1 MPRTLRTVPG
11 FFTAAGAG
19 TNAATVSPGAVG
31 TFAIDSFTSGN
42 AYIESLW
49 SSGATTDFV
58 RVRSPRMHDA
68 NQGIRVRT
76 GTVPNVNLL
85 PWGSEIQVYSS
96 DVPTVEIDATGAGSG
111 VVVLT
116 YGYDDLSTGAP
127 KLSTWAEIQPRIVD
141 VMDTEVT
148 VTSGAIGAYG
158 VSVAVN
164 AAFDNFK
171 ADYSYALLGY
181 VCSTAVACV
190 SLNGPDTGNFD
201 IGFPGDSDA
210 RETRDYFIKLS
221 DQSGRASIPVIQANN
236 RGGTVL
242 KSVGATAA
250 IASVVSLTL
259 ARLG

>member
-31 TFAIDSFTSGN
+31 TFAIDAFSSGN
-42 AYIESLW
+42 AYIEQVW
-49 SSGATTDFV
+49 ASGATTDFV
-58 RVRSPRMHDA
+58 RIRSPRMHDA
-68 NQGIRVRT
+68 NQGLRVRT
-76 GTVPNVNLL
+76 GTVQNANLL
-85 PWGSEIQVYSS
+85 PWGAEIQVYSS

-127 KLSTWAEIQPRIVD
+127 KLSMWSEIQSRIVD
-141 VMDTEVT
+141 VMDTEVS

-158 VSVAVN
+158 V
-164 AAFDNFK
+164 AAAINSSFDNFK

-181 VCSTAVACV
+181 TVSAAVACV

-210 RETRDYFIKLS
+210 RETRDYFIRLS
-221 DQSGRASIPVIQANN
+221 TQSGRASIPVIQANN

-242 KSVGATAA
+242 KSVDATAA
-250 IASVVSLTL
+250 KAAVVSLTL
-259 ARLG
+259 ARLS

>member
-31 TFAIDSFTSGN
+31 TFAIDAFNSGN
-42 AYIESLW
+42 AYIEQIW
-49 SSGATTDFV
+49 ASGATTDFV

-68 NQGIRVRT
+68 NQGLRLRT
-76 GTVPNVNLL
+76 GTIQNANLL

-111 VVVLT
+111 VVVVT

-127 KLSTWAEIQPRIVD
+127 KLANWSEIQSRIID
-141 VMDTEVT
+141 VMDTEVS

-158 VSVAVN
+158 VAAAVN
-164 AAFDNFK
+164 SSFDNFK
-171 ADYSYALLGY
+171 ADFTYAVLGY
-181 VCSTAVACV
+181 VCSAAVACV
-190 SLNGPDTGNFD
+190 ALNGPDTGNFD
-201 IGFPGDSDA
+201 IGMPGDSDA
-210 RETRDYFIKLS
+210 RETRDYFVRLAR
-221 DQSGRASIPVIQANN
+221 DSGRASIPMIQANN

-242 KSVGATAA
+242 KSVDSAAATA
-250 IASVVSLTL
+250 VKVSLTL
-259 ARLG
+259 ARLS

>member
-19 TNAATVSPGAVG
+19 TNPATVSPGAVG
-31 TFAIDSFTSGN
+31 TFSIDAFNSGN
-42 AYIESLW
+42 AYIEQLW

-76 GTVPNVNLL
+76 GSIQNANLI

-96 DVPTVEIDATGAGSG
+96 DVPTVEIDATGAGTG
-111 VVVLT
+111 LVVVT

-127 KLSTWAEIQPRIVD
+127 KLTDWPSIQSRIVD
-141 VMDTEVT
+141 VMNAEVL

-158 VSVAVN
+158 VASAVN
-164 AAFDNFK
+164 SVFDNFK
-171 ADYSYALLGY
+171 ADYTYALLGY
-181 VCSTAVACV
+181 TCSVACGCFA
-190 SLNGPDTGNFD
+190 LNGPDTGNFD
-201 IGFPGDSDA
+201 IGMPGDTDA
-210 RETRDYFIKLS
+210 RETRDYFIRLS
-221 DQSGRASIPVIQANN
+221 QISGRASIPMIQANN
-236 RGGTVL
+236 RGGTVV
-242 KSVGATAA
+242 KNVDTTAA
-250 IASVVSLTL
+250 LASRISLTL